1 MSNEFKKF
9 IKIILFLIFIYRYL
23 IYNFIRK
30 KKPSFSLNKNK
41 KNFNIIKNQI
51 QASLKKNINY
61 IDSLYI
67 MGTYNFGNF
76 IISINNAIIFCEFF
90 HCKRIII
97 ESYKKILIINKIFYQ
112 KYNLT
117 IDHNS
122 IITNN
127 IFSNNLLVIQSSLKN
142 INMKN

>member
-30 KKPSFSLNKNK
+30 KKPSFSLNQNK
-41 KNFNIIKNQI
+41 KMFYIIKNQI

-97 ESYKKILIINKIFYQ
+97 ESYKKIFIN
-112 KYNLT
+112 
-117 IDHNS
+117 
-122 IITNN
+122 
-127 IFSNNLLVIQSSLKN
+127 
-142 INMKN
+142 

>member
-1 MSNEFKKF
+1 MF
-9 IKIILFLIFIYRYL
+9 Y
-23 IYNFIRK
+23 
-30 KKPSFSLNKNK
+30 
-41 KNFNIIKNQI
+41 IIKNQI

-97 ESYKKILIINKIFYQ
+97 ESYKKIFIN
-112 KYNLT
+112 
-117 IDHNS
+117 
-122 IITNN
+122 
-127 IFSNNLLVIQSSLKN
+127 
-142 INMKN
+142 

>member
-23 IYNFIRK
+23 IYNFLRK
-30 KKPSFSLNKNK
+30 KKPSFSLNQNK
-41 KNFNIIKNQI
+41 KMFYIIKNQI

-97 ESYKKILIINKIFYQ
+97 ESYKKILINNKIFYQ

-127 IFSNNLLVIQSSLKN
+127 ILIDSPSTLPSFFLFKFY
-142 INMKN
+142 